1 MTDRDSQP
9 RALATD
15 HGLTDRATQLHRAN
29 LNLHYASQHLRHA
42 NEELEAAQ
50 REHSLA
56 VDVIEKLEAERG

>member
-1 MTDRDSQP
+1 MS
-9 RALATD
+9 ATNIPIA
-15 HGLTDRATQLHRAN
+15 DRAAQLQRAN
-29 LNLHYASQHLRHA
+29 LNLYYASQRLRHA